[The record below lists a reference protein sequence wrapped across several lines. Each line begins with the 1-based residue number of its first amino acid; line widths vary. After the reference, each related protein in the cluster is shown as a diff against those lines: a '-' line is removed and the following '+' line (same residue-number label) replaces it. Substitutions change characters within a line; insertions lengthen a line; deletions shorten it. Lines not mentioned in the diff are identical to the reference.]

1 MEDINQFFDNVIKMK
16 IVDSIIITLF
26 SFLLYKIITRILK
39 KSEESSKFKLFTS
52 NKGRTYIKLT
62 NSIIRYIFII
72 VTLLILLQINGI
84 NISSVLAGVGVLG
97 VIFGLAI
104 QDWLKDIIRGASIL
118 SDNYFRVGD
127 IVNYKG
133 IEGSVLVIGLKTT
146 KIQELKTGNITSIAN
161 RNIDEIGIVS
171 NLVYLNVPMPYELSV
186 EKAEKVVIDIVKK
199 IKKNANVHNCEY
211 VGVNELAE
219 SFINYYLKI
228 ECNQLYKF
236 QVKRDAQRT
245 ILIEMEK
252 NGISVPYNQVDIHN
266 K

>member
-1 MEDINQFFDNVIKMK
+1 MENVKQFFDNVIQIKV
-16 IVDSIIITLF
+16 ISSIIIILL
-26 SFLLYKIITRILK
+26 SFILYKIITSFLK
-39 KSEESSKFKLFTS
+39 KSEESSKIKLFVS
-52 NKGRTYIKLT
+52 NKGRTYIKLI

-146 KIQELKTGNITSIAN
+146 KIQELKTGNIKSIAN
-161 RNIDEIGIVS
+161 RNIDEIDIVS
-171 NLVYLNVPMPYELSV
+171 NLIGINVPMPYELSV
-186 EKAEKVVIDIVKK
+186 EKAEKIIADIVKN
-199 IKKNANVHNCEY
+199 INKNENVNSCKY
-211 VGVNELAE
+211 IGVNEFAD
-219 SFINYYLKI
+219 SCINYSLKI
-228 ECNQLYKF
+228 ECNQLYKL
-236 QVKRDAQRT
+236 QVKRDALRT

-252 NGISVPYNQVDIHN
+252 NGISVPYNRIDIHS